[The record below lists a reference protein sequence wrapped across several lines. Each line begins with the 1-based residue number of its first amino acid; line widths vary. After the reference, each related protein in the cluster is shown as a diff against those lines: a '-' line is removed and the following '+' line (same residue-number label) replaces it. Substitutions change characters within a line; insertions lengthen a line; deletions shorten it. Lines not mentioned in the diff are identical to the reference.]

1 MTSSDHH
8 STIKSTIN
16 NHQSTIRRALWIA
29 LAIVAL
35 ASAFFAWRN
44 FTRAFP
50 LLSVD
55 IRMDRQAAL
64 DRARTLASEQR
75 LGPAD
80 FRDAASFSL
89 DESVQTFV
97 ELEGGGK
104 PAFSALVAD
113 RLYTPYRWH
122 VRHFKEREKHEVT
135 FSFAPE
141 GDVNGFAEHLREE
154 APGAALAAPAAR
166 ALAESTAAR
175 LWRVDLAPF
184 QPVEQ
189 SEERRTGGRIDHTFV
204 YEQPDRTLGEGR
216 YRLRLAVSGDKLTEV
231 AYFLKVPDAFTRR
244 YEEMRSAN
252 TAIGAG
258 GGFAILLLYGV
269 GGIAFG
275 LFVLGRQRWVI
286 WRQPIVWGAVVA
298 LAQTAASVN
307 EWPLA
312 WMQYDTALS
321 TRSFVAQRVSGLL
334 VELIANV
341 VVFSLSFMAAES
353 LTRRAFPHHP
363 QFWRLWS
370 RDAGRSREVFET
382 TLVGYLAVPVFIAYE
397 VALYL
402 FATRTLG
409 WWTPS
414 EALFNPDVL
423 AAYAP
428 WFSAIAKSFQA
439 GFWEEALFR
448 AVPIAGAALIGD
460 RLGNRPL
467 WIVIGFV
474 VQAAIFG
481 AGHAPYPTQPPYAR
495 PVELVVPSI
504 AFGLL
509 YLTFGLLPGIVLHFA
524 FDAFW
529 FAMPLFA
536 SSAAGIRVQQIIVIA
551 AVFIPLWVLVARRVR
566 GGGAVDLAP
575 SDRNAAWKPE
585 AADVADSAAA
595 APAAQPASVA
605 LTPAIVRALAAAGA
619 LGVVIW
625 IAVAMLRPLQ
635 RHPITMSRTAAA
647 DAARTALDPA
657 YRGRPWRALPVA
669 DEGGGPS
676 HRFVWSTAGRA
687 TYEALLGTSLERP
700 GWDVFVRTFEG
711 DVAERA
717 ESWSV
722 RLDAN
727 GAVERVTHELPESRP
742 GATLDETAARQ
753 LARRTLV
760 ERFHPDEASLKDVSV
775 VPSKLPQRTDW
786 TITFTDGSRALPQG
800 ELRLSARIAGD
811 TIADARRFVFVPEEW
826 ERTERNAETVTSIVQ
841 TGGTVVAV
849 LLILAGAIAAVVTWS
864 RHRFALR
871 LFLVVFAVFATLT
884 SIRFANAFPA
894 TMAALSTAQPLQLQL
909 FVLVGSAAVGL
920 GLQSA
925 AIALLAG
932 AVPAWSPGGRLPP
945 RTAVTLGVAVGAVAA
960 AARAVSA
967 LAGARGP
974 LWPSYA
980 GAAAFVPFA
989 AAAINPL
996 VALLT
1001 RIAFLLLVVSA
1012 VNRLTA
1018 NWTRRRVVASALL
1031 VIVCGV
1037 LGTAGSPADLPL
1049 WIASAAAIG
1058 LIFVAAYVFV
1068 LRHDVSVVPIAATVM
1083 TIGGVL
1089 REGWAAAY
1097 PGALAGSIAG
1107 VVLMTIAAYLW
1118 FHALRTPDAVTASH
1132 GLAAARSAAL

>member
-1 MTSSDHH
+1 MT
-8 STIKSTIN
+8 KKP
-16 NHQSTIRRALWIA
+16 ALWI
-29 LAIVAL
+29 LMAILAL

-64 DRARTLASEQR
+64 DQARTLAAEQK

-104 PAFSALVAD
+104 PAFAALVVD

-122 VRHFKEREKHEVT
+122 VRHFKEREKHEVV

-141 GDVNGFAEHLREE
+141 GDANGFAEHLREE

-166 ALAESTAAR
+166 AIAESSATR
-175 LWRVDLAPF
+175 LWHVDLAPF

-189 SEERRTGGRIDHTFV
+189 SEERRTGGRVDHTFV
-204 YEQPDRTLGEGR
+204 YEQPDRKLGEGR
-216 YRLRLAVSGDKLTEV
+216 YRLRLVVSGDKLTEV
-231 AYFLKVPDAFTRR
+231 VYFLKVPDAFTRR

-258 GGFAILLLYGV
+258 GAFAMLLLYGV

-275 LFVLGRQRWVI
+275 LFVLARQRWVI
-286 WRQPIVWGAVVA
+286 WRQPVVWGAAVA

-321 TRSFVAQRVSGLL
+321 TRSFVAQRVSAML
-334 VELIANV
+334 VELVVNV
-341 VVFSLSFMAAES
+341 VLFSLSFMAAES
-353 LTRRAFPHHP
+353 LTRRAFPNHP

-370 RDAGRSREVFET
+370 RDTGRSREVLHT
-382 TLVGYLAVPVFIAYE
+382 TMLGYLAVPIFIAYE

-460 RLGNRPL
+460 RFGNRRL
-467 WIVIGFV
+467 WIVVGFV

-551 AVFIPLWVLVARRVR
+551 AMFIPLWVLVARRAR
-566 GGGAVDLAP
+566 AGGAVDLAP
-575 SDRNAAWKPE
+575 ADRNSAWRPE
-585 AADVADSAAA
+585 
-595 APAAQPASVA
+595 PAALTDRAATAPQSQPASVA
-605 LTPAIVRALAAAGA
+605 LTPAIVRALVAAGA

-625 IAVAMLRPLQ
+625 IAVIALRPLQ
-635 RHPITMSRTAAA
+635 RHSITISRTAASE
-647 DAARTALDPA
+647 AARNALEPA

-669 DEGGGPS
+669 EEGGGPS
-676 HRFVWSTAGRA
+676 HRFVWTTAGRA
-687 TYEALLGTSLERP
+687 TYEALLDTYLERP
-700 GWDVFVRTFEG
+700 GWEVFVRTFEG

-717 ESWSV
+717 ESWTV
-722 RLDAN
+722 HLDAN
-727 GAVERVTHELPESRP
+727 GAVHRVTHELPESRP
-742 GATLDETAARQ
+742 GATLDEAAARQ
-753 LARRTLV
+753 LARRTLL
-760 ERFHPDEASLKDVSV
+760 ERFHPDEASLKEVSV
-775 VPSKLPQRTDW
+775 VPSKLPERTDW
-786 TITFTDGSRALPQG
+786 IITFTDGSRALPQG

-841 TGGTVVAV
+841 TGGTVVGG
-849 LLILAGAIAAVVTWS
+849 LLILAGAIAAVVSWS
-864 RHRFALR
+864 RRRFAVR
-871 LFLVVFAVFATLT
+871 LFLVVFAVFAALT

-932 AVPAWSPGGRLPP
+932 AVPAWSPGGRLPL
-945 RTAVTLGVAVGAVAA
+945 RTAVSLGLAAGAVAA

-974 LWPSYA
+974 LWPSYS
-980 GAAAFVPFA
+980 GAAAYVPFA

-996 VALLT
+996 VALLI
-1001 RIAFLLLVVSA
+1001 RIAFLLLLVSA
-1012 VNRLTA
+1012 VNRMTA
-1018 NWTRRRVVASALL
+1018 NWTRHRVLAGALL
-1031 VIVCGV
+1031 VVVCGA
-1037 LGTAGSPADLPL
+1037 LGTAGSPADLAR

-1058 LIFVAAYVFV
+1058 LLFAAAYVFV
-1068 LRHDVSVVPIAATVM
+1068 LRHDISVVPIAATVM

-1097 PGALAGSIAG
+1097 PGALAGAIVG
-1107 VVLMTIAAYLW
+1107 VVTMAIAAYLW
-1118 FHALRTPDAVTASH
+1118 FEALRKSRVEAHAQGVAV
-1132 GLAAARSAAL
+1132 